1 MYRVFVVEDDDKI
14 ASILVQKMEQYG
26 YTAKR
31 ATQFR
36 ELIAELEAFDPQLV
50 LLDVNLPY
58 FDGFYWCRQ
67 IRMRSS
73 MPIIYLSARA
83 GEMDQVMAIENGGDD
98 YLTKPIQLE
107 LLMAKV
113 RGALR
118 RAYGEYAGGAE
129 GAISGKAEEGNS
141 GSNSAGAVGGW
152 GLNDDNRDGARHA
165 RELTSHTVIDANGI
179 RLHISRNEL
188 EWREARVELTKN
200 ECLLAECFMRRPG
213 LVAPRELLLEAL
225 WDDVQFVDDN
235 TLTVNVTRL
244 RKKLDDLGLH
254 KAIETIRGQGYKWIA
269 GDAT

>member
-1 MYRVFVVEDDDKI
+1 MIPLYRIFIVEDDDKI

-26 YTAKR
+26 YSAKR
-31 ATQFR
+31 ATQFKA
-36 ELIAELEAFDPQLV
+36 LMPELEAFEPHLV
-50 LLDVNLPY
+50 LLDINLPY

-113 RGALR
+113 RSSLR
-118 RAYGEYAGGAE
+118 RAYGEYAGQMEGVTAGQDDGGTAE
-129 GAISGKAEEGNS
+129 IIS
-141 GSNSAGAVGGW
+141 
-152 GLNDDNRDGARHA
+152 
-165 RELTSHTVIDANGI
+165 VIDANGV
-179 RLHISRNEL
+179 RLHVSRNVL
-188 EWREARVELTKN
+188 QWGDSRVELTNN
-200 ECLLAECFMRRPG
+200 ECLLAECFMRRAG
-213 LVAPRELLLEAL
+213 YVVSREVLLEAL

-244 RKKLDDLGLH
+244 RKKLDDLGIA